1 MLLAGCAT
9 RDPPTRTPIERAIA
23 ARGGPIRSVVR
34 WVDADVRTGAPGAWQ
49 ARIVS
54 MSSPERYALTIVT
67 TDELHHHIFD
77 GTSARSF
84 IGNVLVGVEDSR
96 APLGT
101 QARFEAVV
109 MLDALARPN
118 VPWRALDR
126 SEAPPEVAAAI
137 EVTPFADGARYRL
150 GFDDHARLVWAAGP
164 LDFSP
169 FGRGDVDLRLEDFR
183 DVGGIVFPFRWTYAA
198 GGQTIVD
205 MRVRAVC
212 LNVLGAGGF
221 AAPADLPD
229 CDRP

>member
-9 RDPPTRTPIERAIA
+9 PDLPARTPIERAIA

-34 WVDADVRTGAPGAWQ
+34 WVDADVRSGAPGTWQ

-54 MSSPERYALTIVT
+54 MPPDRYALSIVT

-84 IGNVLVGVEDSR
+84 IGNLLVGVEDSR

-109 MLDALARPN
+109 LLDALAHPN

-126 SEAPPEVAAAI
+126 SEAPPEVATAV

-150 GFDDHARLVWAAGP
+150 GFDDRARLVWAAGP

-169 FGRGDVDLRLEDFR
+169 FGGGDVDLRLEDFR
-183 DVGGIVFPFRWTYAA
+183 DAGGILFPFRWTYAA

-205 MRVRAVC
+205 IRVRAVC
-212 LNVLGAGGF
+212 LNVPVAEGF

-229 CDRP
+229 CDQS